1 MSNITK
7 VKDIKLSKQ
16 VFYKQWLI
24 ILDICNKNILNET
37 SLFYYN
43 ELKHLTEEEYLKAI
57 QKTLREKKYPN
68 IPLLGEILE
77 NVSSNTLNTLNTSH
91 TYSEED
97 FKRLNINGLYV
108 RCLESGYIK
117 LVEDKRNFAS
127 VYILSNKKE
136 QQALLGAK

>member
-24 ILDICNKNILNET
+24 ILDICNKNVLNET

-43 ELKHLTEEEYLKAI
+43 ELKHLTEEEYLNAI

-136 QQALLGAK
+136 KQALLGAK

>member
-24 ILDICNKNILNET
+24 ILDICNKNVLNET

-43 ELKHLTEEEYLKAI
+43 ELKHLTEEEYLNAI

-127 VYILSNKKE
+127 VYMLSNKKE
-136 QQALLGAK
+136 QQALLESN